1 MNEGDVPDSVGT
13 DRRAVIDGEVSVSP
27 LSVPHA
33 AEPDAGLDELAAA
46 YGRVTENVR

>member
-33 AEPDAGLDELAAA
+33 AEPDAGSTSWRRRTDA
-46 YGRVTENVR
+46 